1 MVMVTCRSVPVS
13 MVKLFAG
20 LPSFGCG
27 PKPAAVR
34 FKVAFRAA
42 GRPESTTLDMAGPRP
57 ARGLTALLVRKP
69 TMLVSVLPDPEAPV
83 LPPVFSDRARREGR
97 QGVGP
102 GLQENRKEERP

>member
-1 MVMVTCRSVPVS
+1 MAMVIYLSVPVS
-13 MVKLFAG
+13 MVRPFAG

-34 FKVAFRAA
+34 FKAAFRAA

-83 LPPVFSDRARREGR
+83 LPPVFQAAPEGR
-97 QGVGP
+97 AGKRLVQDFRRT
-102 GLQENRKEERP
+102 ERKKKP